1 MPIGAEQSTRE
12 SVGGHVALLAR
23 GSAGVF
29 GGNQA
34 GPRPRIGPA
43 RNSSLTR
50 AARRTSC
57 CVNAANHA
65 QDRQWSEA
73 INIYQRVID
82 QFGDKVAKLPKER
95 AGADASGDFVL
106 YVDERRFCHAAIA
119 HLPPEAREIY
129 RNRIDGLAER
139 WFRQGASQRD
149 LGLLR
154 RVVDQA
160 FCSSWGDDALEL
172 LGDLAFQDG
181 RFGEALAMYRR
192 LVPDRPGDAICPGPS
207 RSFGRSGA
215 GCRQE
220 NSLPRGRGRE
230 TSGQGRARR
239 SSRGFTPAAAGALAG
254 RNGNLCGD
262 SRRIAELGSSGP
274 AVAARQPV
282 ADVRGF
288 AHAVEGRR
296 RAD

>member
-1 MPIGAEQSTRE
+1 MAGVRSGRSSRLEELRW
-12 SVGGHVALLAR
+12 SVAFWLAGLLAL
-23 GSAGVF
+23 SW
-29 GGNQA
+29 GGGWAQA
-34 GPRPRIGPA
+34 QNRPAQKFEPD
-43 RNSSLTR
+43 SSSQADKLLM
-50 AARRTSC
+50 
-57 CVNAANHA
+57 NAANLA

-82 QFGDKVAKLPKER
+82 QFGDKVAMLPKDET
-95 AGADASGDFVL
+95 GVDASGDFGL
-106 YVDERRFCHAAIA
+106 YVDDRRFCHAAIA

-139 WFRQGASQRD
+139 WFQQGASQRD

-192 LVPDRPGDAICPGPS
+192 LVADRPGDGVCTRPS
-207 RSFGRSGA
+207 RSFGRPGA

-220 NSLPRGRGRE
+220 DALPCGGGRE
-230 TSGQGRARR
+230 
-239 SSRGFTPAAAGALAG
+239 
-254 RNGNLCGD
+254 
-262 SRRIAELGSSGP
+262 
-274 AVAARQPV
+274 AAR
-282 ADVRGF
+282 
-288 AHAVEGRR
+288 
-296 RAD
+296 